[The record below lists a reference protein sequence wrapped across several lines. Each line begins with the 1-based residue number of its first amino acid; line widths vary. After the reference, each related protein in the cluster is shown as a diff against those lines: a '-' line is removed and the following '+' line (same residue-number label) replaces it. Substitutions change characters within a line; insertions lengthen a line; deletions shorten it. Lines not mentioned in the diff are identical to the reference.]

1 MQAEVEGITWKIGK
15 SDILDQPTIDQHS
28 GAASA
33 QKELGA
39 LEENR
44 QHWLSIRNMLE
55 SEGKTVSVILKGD
68 RVAGMIALQ
77 DAVRPQAAM
86 AVKRLQQLG
95 IKVAMLTGT
104 ARRRRT

>member
-1 MQAEVEGITWKIGK
+1 MQADVEGITWKIGK
-15 SDILDQPTIDQHS
+15 SDVLDHPTIDEHS
-28 GAASA
+28 VATSA
-33 QKELGA
+33 QKELSA

-68 RVAGMIALQ
+68 RIAGMIALQ

-86 AVKRLQQLG
+86 AVKRRGGL
-95 IKVAMLTGT
+95 AS
-104 ARRRRT
+104 R